1 MLSDYKS
8 TQITFPVSPL
18 HFQFLSLHWTS
29 ANHSY
34 GYNLDLFIIQTHF
47 TSIIS
52 LTDYQPR
59 PFFPV
64 CFLSYLNCNHFSLPP
79 PPGSYYFFTFS
90 KSLTSSPNL
99 LSSLK
104 SMANHY
110 THSLVIC
117 KYSHPSK
124 SSIHRGLVPEPPSP
138 PRDTKIW

>member
-8 TQITFPVSPL
+8 THITFPVSPL
-18 HFQFLSLHWTS
+18 HSQFLSLHWTS

-52 LTDYQPR
+52 LTDYQPY
-59 PFFPV
+59 PFFPG
-64 CFLSYLNCNHFSLPP
+64 CFLSYLNCIFHSPYP
-79 PPGSYYFFTFS
+79 RRSYYFFTFS

-104 SMANHY
+104 PMANHY

-117 KYSHPSK
+117 KYSHPSE
-124 SSIHRGLVPEPPSP
+124 SSIHRGLVPETPLP
-138 PRDTKIW
+138 PRNTKIW